1 MYRVKIERQHSKYYV
16 LYEEKL
22 LLYALNKGNYYQD
35 HIVFYDSNN
44 NIVATAKRFI
54 ILFFRFNYKIV
65 FSDNQ
70 IVYLKESCKT
80 SSFEYPKTEYCIE
93 HRSKK
98 KGDLLFKNKNLEGKL
113 FEISEGVSVYEKEM
127 FVDLL
132 EDSIS
137 FSIITI
143 LVSDF
148 DVN

>member
-44 NIVATAKRFI
+44 NIVATAKRLI

-70 IVYLKESCKT
+70 IVYFKERCKI
-80 SSFEYPKTEYCIE
+80 SSFEYQKTGYLIE

-132 EDSIS
+132 EDSIL

>member
-1 MYRVKIERQHSKYYV
+1 MYRVKIERQDSKYFV
-16 LYEEKL
+16 FYEDKL
-22 LLYALNKGNYYQD
+22 LLYALNKGNYYQQ
-35 HIVFYDSNN
+35 HIAFYDSNN

-54 ILFFRFNYKIV
+54 ILFFMSSYKIV

-70 IVYLKESCKT
+70 IVYMKGNAKT
-80 SSFEYPKTEYCIE
+80 SSFEYRETEYCIE

-143 LVSDF
+143 LFSDF